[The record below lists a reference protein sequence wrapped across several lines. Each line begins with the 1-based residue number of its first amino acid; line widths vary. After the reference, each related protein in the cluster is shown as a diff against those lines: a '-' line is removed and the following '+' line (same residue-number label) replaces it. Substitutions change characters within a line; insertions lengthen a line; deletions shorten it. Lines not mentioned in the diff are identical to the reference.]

1 MIGGGAAFLAAP
13 RHALAGGIETA
24 DVLGTPV
31 SLPRRP
37 QRIVLLDATD
47 ILSMAAL
54 LPDPAERVVGW
65 ASAGRLD
72 LGAMTERLAPSLP
85 EVGKLSPDTVSV
97 ESVLALEPDLVVA
110 SAYMLPPQGSPLSE
124 ILRASGIP
132 IAWTSGHN
140 GALSPELSLRRAM
153 AFWGAVLGEESRAAQ
168 ITDLGLG
175 RFEAV
180 RACASGSD
188 RPRVYMEVMSTV
200 DDCCWGAGRAF
211 WGDLIEMAGGELLAA
226 SEGWSGKF
234 SNEGLIALEPEVYV
248 ATGGG
253 FAPDLQP
260 GIAPGLDPAAGRA
273 GLRRVASRIA
283 LSGAPALRDG
293 RVHGIWSGLV
303 TSPLL
308 VPLLAECL
316 GRWLQP
322 GGCAPLDPAKTL
334 ADLNRFFAH
343 PLQGPL
349 WLSLGED

>member
-1 MIGGGAAFLAAP
+1 MVTRRQMIGGGAAFLAAP

-140 GALSPELSLRRAM
+140 GALSPSCLCGGPWRSGAPFWARKAAPLR
-153 AFWGAVLGEESRAAQ
+153 SP
-168 ITDLGLG
+168 T
-175 RFEAV
+175 
-180 RACASGSD
+180 SGSD
-188 RPRVYMEVMSTV
+188 VSRRCAPAPPDPIVRGSTWRSCPPLTTAAGGPGARSGAISLRWRAASFWLRPRA
-200 DDCCWGAGRAF
+200 GAV
-211 WGDLIEMAGGELLAA
+211 
-226 SEGWSGKF
+226 
-234 SNEGLIALEPEVYV
+234 N
-248 ATGGG
+248 
-253 FAPDLQP
+253 
-260 GIAPGLDPAAGRA
+260 
-273 GLRRVASRIA
+273 SRTK
-283 LSGAPALRDG
+283 G
-293 RVHGIWSGLV
+293 
-303 TSPLL
+303 
-308 VPLLAECL
+308 
-316 GRWLQP
+316 
-322 GGCAPLDPAKTL
+322 
-334 ADLNRFFAH
+334 
-343 PLQGPL
+343 
-349 WLSLGED
+349 